1 MFWMTERARLQKAY
15 RKAAVLEAR
24 YDTSFNQLVNEQVQN
39 LISKKFDIKFI
50 DQFIKDTEKY
60 HFRTFIMDEKTK
72 KMYMALKD
80 QEYLNNVG
88 EQGQENLDVL
98 SGETQETLYDVAN
111 EAVITSDE
119 SNIIEYNIPQQNQRN
134 EGLGRGIEMK
144 PLHQRSSLKLKPI
157 YAKIAI
163 ALSVVLV
170 LIFLGEVTAERCP
183 GCGKKWSGSVSEYC
197 FGCRA
202 KQAQA
207 KSYTQNHSG
216 SSYSLSVNC
225 RYSNCGYPCVDG
237 GNYCSRHICSVDGC
251 LKVAT
256 GNTMFKYCASHEKS
270 LTCAENGCCRDRQGD
285 TMYCN
290 IHNAH
295 R

>member
-183 GCGKKWSGSVSEYC
+183 GCGKSGVAALANTALDV
-197 FGCRA
+197 G
-202 KQAQA
+202 Q
-207 KSYTQNHSG
+207 
-216 SSYSLSVNC
+216 
-225 RYSNCGYPCVDG
+225 
-237 GNYCSRHICSVDGC
+237 SRHKRNHIP
-251 LKVAT
+251 KII
-256 GNTMFKYCASHEKS
+256 
-270 LTCAENGCCRDRQGD
+270 QGVV
-285 TMYCN
+285 
-290 IHNAH
+290 IL
-295 R
+295 

>member
-170 LIFLGEVTAERCP
+170 LT
-183 GCGKKWSGSVSEYC
+183 
-197 FGCRA
+197 
-202 KQAQA
+202 
-207 KSYTQNHSG
+207 
-216 SSYSLSVNC
+216 
-225 RYSNCGYPCVDG
+225 
-237 GNYCSRHICSVDGC
+237 
-251 LKVAT
+251 
-256 GNTMFKYCASHEKS
+256 
-270 LTCAENGCCRDRQGD
+270 
-285 TMYCN
+285 
-290 IHNAH
+290 
-295 R
+295 